1 MRVLVAGGGNV
12 GRYLGRILVRS
23 DHEVTIIDHDE
34 SRVAQA
40 REESGATVMLGDATE
55 PSLLERSGIR
65 AADVVVAAT
74 GHDEDNL
81 VVASLAKFEF
91 EVPQVVARVK
101 NALNAWLY
109 EPDMGVDVLVS
120 APHTI
125 AQLIEEQVTVGDVVQ
140 LLELARGQAGGSAD
154 AGEAVRRVLEDMRDD
169 VELLQAEIVVGE
181 LPLVSLPQGFLE
193 TVLRNLLAN
202 ALEAGASTVE
212 LFARPDGTICVSDDG
227 PGVPPERAARIFG
240 VYSGKFGGAGLGL
253 TLCREILRRR
263 GGDIWLELPSTFA
276 FHIA

>member
-1 MRVLVAGGGNV
+1 MSSLDAAANTQWEFGVDTHVGWTVSAAPRQGELLVDELAGLA
-12 GRYLGRILVRS
+12 RAYA
-23 DHEVTIIDHDE
+23 E
-34 SRVAQA
+34 SQA
-40 REESGATVMLGDATE
+40 FV
-55 PSLLERSGIR
+55 SLLAHELRTRLKVTERALSSAG
-65 AADVVVAAT
+65 
-74 GHDEDNL
+74 EDGLDTALENTRTVQEL
-81 VVASLAKFEF
+81 VE
-91 EVPQVVARVK
+91 
-101 NALNAWLY
+101 
-109 EPDMGVDVLVS
+109 
-120 APHTI
+120 T
-125 AQLIEEQVTVGDVVQ
+125 
-140 LLELARGQAGGSAD
+140 LLELARGQADGSAD

-263 GGDIWLELPSTFA
+263 GGDLWLELPSTFA
-276 FHIA
+276 FHVA